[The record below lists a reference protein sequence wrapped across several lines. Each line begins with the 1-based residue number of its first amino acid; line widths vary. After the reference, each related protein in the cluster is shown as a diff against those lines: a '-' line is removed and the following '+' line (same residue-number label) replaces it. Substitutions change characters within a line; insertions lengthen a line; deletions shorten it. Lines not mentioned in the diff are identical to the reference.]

1 MPRFN
6 RHGDVTP
13 QLGYHWYGDR
23 LLIHQDCE
31 TRCEVD
37 GCPSVN
43 GCHVRLSNGA
53 IVAHRATTLLMANG
67 RGAWAYVEFAG
78 PQDPTQART
87 HDSFGRTHVGWG
99 PAAMGPDGSIA
110 LKPHSNIGTVVLE
123 PDGSEWRLPELALEI
138 QLLSDRRAIWTEG
151 GIVHSNFAIVGNP
164 GVPVWWPRV
173 TDDGRLLYQRQS
185 DGALVFAGK
194 RLAPG
199 GDYYYP
205 DVRLIDG
212 VYHVCWS
219 PSQNDTNA
227 QIRRLTPAQLAALP
241 DATTPP
247 APPIPVPVPPPP
259 PEPPAMDYLQIIRDI
274 RRDYP
279 TPLGARHW
287 EFLVEVA
294 QATRTQ
300 LFRKE
305 DSNSVLIPALNKR
318 VSLDIIGRGSL
329 GNQWADILM
338 DSEGRAEPA
347 FQLHQGAA
355 GEYVDVSQVELP
367 GEPPPAPP
375 PPPTP
380 PTDEDVLRAIVRAAV
395 SDLRNVVAL
404 LDRAVNE

>member
-1 MPRFN
+1 M
-6 RHGDVTP
+6 
-13 QLGYHWYGDR
+13 
-23 LLIHQDCE
+23 
-31 TRCEVD
+31 TR
-37 GCPSVN
+37 
-43 GCHVRLSNGA
+43 
-53 IVAHRATTLLMANG
+53 TLLPGASYVDAG
-67 RGAWAYVEFAG
+67 RDWYVALIERHHFETHQGRIPLPPGEPRGLWFVRGSNVGGFRFAG
-78 PQDPTQART
+78 KGA
-87 HDSFGRTHVGWG
+87 DSSLSWEWRDGQWGRFSSATGSG
-99 PAAMGPDGSIA
+99 CYDQRGNFRDTAPAGYQYCADDGSLVSRIETY
-110 LKPHSNIGTVVLE
+110 PVR
-123 PDGSEWRLPELALEI
+123 DGVNN
-138 QLLSDRRAIWTEG
+138 WTERD
-151 GIVHSNFAIVGNP
+151 GIRIGQGNP
-164 GVPVWWPRV
+164 GGGIR
-173 TDDGRLLYQRQS
+173 
-185 DGALVFAGK
+185 VFA
-194 RLAPG
+194 
-199 GDYYYP
+199 
-205 DVRLIDG
+205 DG
-212 VYHVCWS
+212 VLRELEPGSCWFPNFNREGEHVTVSFWKPQEHCAVII
-219 PSQNDTNA
+219 QT
-227 QIRRLTPAQLAALP
+227 TLAELRALP
-241 DATTPP
+241 PVTLPGT
-247 APPIPVPVPPPP
+247 PIPVPVPPPP

-279 TPLGARHW
+279 TPLGLRHW

-305 DSNSVLIPALNKR
+305 DSNSVRIPALNKR